1 MSEYG
6 LWGYLAKAHHA
17 HLMREAAL
25 ARGAQTSGQARRL
38 PSALQKLLMLA
49 LPLN

>member
-17 HLMREAAL
+17 QLMREAAM
-25 ARGAQTSGQARRL
+25 ARAVQSSGRVQKL
-38 PSALQKLLMLA
+38 PSVLQKLLVA
-49 LPLN
+49 ILPLH

>member
-17 HLMREAAL
+17 HLMREAAIARA
-25 ARGAQTSGQARRL
+25 ARGSSRTWRL
-38 PSALQKLLMLA
+38 PSVVQRLVVLA
-49 LPLN
+49 LSLR